1 MSDAEPCYNVR
12 EHTGNPEHASVDDVV
27 DLVVERAQNPRT
39 DHEDAHFDSAVAA
52 LVDRYGTE
60 SVRTVIHRILVD
72 DEPFRTATNDFEM
85 RNVDGVRVG
94 TAASWFLEELNAQ
107 DDS

>member
-1 MSDAEPCYNVR
+1 MADAEPRYNVR
-12 EHTGNPEHASVDDVV
+12 EQTGNPEYASVNDVV

-39 DHEDAHFDSAVAA
+39 DHDDAHFDSAVAA
-52 LVDRYGTE
+52 IVDRYGTE

-72 DEPFRTATNDFEM
+72 DEPFRTATNGLAM
-85 RNVDGVRVG
+85 RNIDGVRIG

-107 DDS
+107 DDG

>member
-1 MSDAEPCYNVR
+1 MPAAATRYTVR
-12 EHTGNPEHASVDDVV
+12 EQTGNPEHASVDDVV

-39 DHEDAHFDSAVAA
+39 EHEDAHFDSAVAA
-52 LVDRYGTE
+52 IVDRYGTE

-72 DEPFRTATNDFEM
+72 DEPFRTATNGLEM
-85 RNVDGVRVG
+85 RNVDGVRIG

-107 DDS
+107 DDG

>member
-1 MSDAEPCYNVR
+1 MPDAEPRYNVR

-39 DHEDAHFDSAVAA
+39 EHDDAHFDTAVAA
-52 LVDRYGTE
+52 IVDRYGTE

-72 DEPFRTATNDFEM
+72 DEPFRTATSGLAM
-85 RNVDGVRVG
+85 RNVDGVRIG
-94 TAASWFLEELNAQ
+94 TAASWFLEELNTQ
-107 DDS
+107 DAD

>member
-1 MSDAEPCYNVR
+1 MPDAEPCYTVR
-12 EHTGNPEHASVDDVV
+12 EQTGDPEHASVDDVV
-27 DLVVERAQNPRT
+27 ELVVERAQNPRT
-39 DHEDAHFDSAVAA
+39 GHEDAHFDTAVAA

-72 DEPFRTATNDFEM
+72 DEPFRTATNGLEM
-85 RNVDGVRVG
+85 RNVDGVRIG

-107 DDS
+107 DDG

>member
-1 MSDAEPCYNVR
+1 MPDAEPHYNVR
-12 EHTGNPEHASVDDVV
+12 EQTGNPDHASVDDVV
-27 DLVVERAQNPRT
+27 DLVVQRAQNPRT
-39 DHEDAHFDSAVAA
+39 EHEEAHFDTAIAA

-72 DEPFRTATNDFEM
+72 DEPFRTATNGLEM
-85 RNVDGVRVG
+85 RNVDGVRIG

-107 DDS
+107 DDG